1 MTADYDALAKDDL
14 ARVLSMLGH
23 LDAALVTAGSSMKM
37 AGREDA
43 VKAMYALRNVVQGF
57 EDDVAGML
65 GEWEA
70 MA

>member
-70 MA
+70 TA

>member
-14 ARVLSMLGH
+14 ARVLAVFEH
-23 LDAALVTAGSSMKM
+23 LDLAIVTAEASMKK

-43 VKAMYALRNVVQGF
+43 AKAMYALSGVVRGF
-57 EDDVAGML
+57 MDDVSGML

-70 MA
+70 TA